1 MKSTELRFQKNRSSV
16 INVSRS
22 LRELWRQVDSFVS
35 HIKKL
40 KKGGGD
46 YRIALSQLSESA
58 KEEMIIES
66 NFETNRRKL
75 RWIFSME

>member
-1 MKSTELRFQKNRSSV
+1 M
-16 INVSRS
+16 
-22 LRELWRQVDSFVS
+22 
-35 HIKKL
+35 KKL